1 MEMKANDLSK
11 SLYLRGLQ
19 CKKSLWLKTYQ
30 SSVLKKPDDTA
41 SAIFSTG
48 DKVGALACD
57 LFPNGKR
64 IFYDDTTREKRIS
77 LTRQYLVEGVETI
90 YEATFEFDGV
100 IVMADILH
108 KDADGNYEIYEVK
121 SSTWSC
127 KKAKVND
134 IYIQDV
140 SIQYYVLNGRGL
152 NVSKVSITLLN
163 SDYVR
168 GAELNL
174 NELFIHQDVT
184 EEVLRLQN
192 NIPTKLKSFNACLS
206 DRSSEPSDDIGWHCK
221 NPRECDAFDY
231 CWKVQRG
238 IPEYSVF
245 NIFSLTKESK
255 AIELYQ
261 QGIVSVEDIPNDMKL
276 SKNQQFSVDSCK
288 YAKAGKL
295 QIDKSA
301 IASFLSLLTYP
312 LYHFDFETFQ
322 QSIPE
327 FAGISPFQQIPFQYS
342 LHIEHKNKPL
352 EHRGFLGKEG
362 TDPREALAKQLVGD
376 IPINVTVLAFN
387 ASFEKM
393 VLEGLARQFSQ
404 YKSHLLCISN
414 NIVDLAEPF
423 KNKHYYLPEMKGKY
437 SIKVVLPLLVPEM
450 EKAYKNLDLIHNGGE
465 AMQAFAILGEMDDK
479 DLINRYRKSLL
490 DYCELDTLAM
500 VKILNILKIGVM

>member
-1 MEMKANDLSK
+1 M
-11 SLYLRGLQ
+11 
-19 CKKSLWLKTYQ
+19 
-30 SSVLKKPDDTA
+30 
-41 SAIFSTG
+41 
-48 DKVGALACD
+48 
-57 LFPNGKR
+57 
-64 IFYDDTTREKRIS
+64 
-77 LTRQYLVEGVETI
+77 
-90 YEATFEFDGV
+90 
-100 IVMADILH
+100 
-108 KDADGNYEIYEVK
+108 
-121 SSTWSC
+121 
-127 KKAKVND
+127 
-134 IYIQDV
+134 
-140 SIQYYVLNGRGL
+140 
-152 NVSKVSITLLN
+152 
-163 SDYVR
+163 
-168 GAELNL
+168 
-174 NELFIHQDVT
+174 
-184 EEVLRLQN
+184 
-192 NIPTKLKSFNACLS
+192 
-206 DRSSEPSDDIGWHCK
+206 
-221 NPRECDAFDY
+221 
-231 CWKVQRG
+231 QRG